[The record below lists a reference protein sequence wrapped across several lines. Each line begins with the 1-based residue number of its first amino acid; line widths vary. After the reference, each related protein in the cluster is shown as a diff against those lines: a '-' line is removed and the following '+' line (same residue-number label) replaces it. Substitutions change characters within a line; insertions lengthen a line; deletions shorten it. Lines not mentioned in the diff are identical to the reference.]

1 MSTMRIFIK
10 AALIVIILS
19 VILIFSIA
27 FDLKEIFKID
37 YIENWLTGFGYLAPL
52 IYMAVMAMAI
62 VIFPIPSVP
71 LDIAAGMIFGPL
83 LGTVYSVIGATIG
96 ALLSFAISR
105 YLGRELVEK
114 IFRSHI
120 HLCPNC
126 SDRLLF
132 KVILI
137 SRLIPIISFDIISY
151 GAGLTKMSLRSFG
164 TATFFGMIPL
174 TFIYT
179 YYGSIIVIH
188 HWLGMAL
195 GLLLVIFFLILPT
208 LIEEK
213 NVFGLRKYF
222 EHVHDDAS
230 PSC

>member
-1 MSTMRIFIK
+1 MRIIIK

-19 VILIFSIA
+19 LILLFGIA
-27 FDLKEIFKID
+27 FDINEIFKID
-37 YIENWLTGFGYLAPL
+37 YIENWLSGFGYLAPL
-52 IYMAVMAMAI
+52 IYMAMMAMAI

-71 LDIAAGMIFGPL
+71 LDIAAGMIFGPF

-96 ALLSFAISR
+96 ALLSFLISR

-126 SDRLLF
+126 SDKLLF
-132 KVILI
+132 KVVII
-137 SRLIPIISFDIISY
+137 SRLIPVVSFDIISY
-151 GAGLTKMSLRSFG
+151 GAGLTKMSLRSFAM
-164 TATFFGMIPL
+164 ATFFGMIPL

-179 YYGSIIVIH
+179 YYGSIIAIH
-188 HWLGMAL
+188 QWLGIAL
-195 GLLLVIFFLILPT
+195 GILLVVFFLILPT

-213 NVFGLRKYF
+213 NLFGLRRYF
-222 EHVHDDAS
+222 KHVHDDTS
-230 PSC
+230 PNS

>member
-1 MSTMRIFIK
+1 MRMFIK
-10 AALIVIILS
+10 AVLIVIILS
-19 VILIFSIA
+19 VILVFSVA

-52 IYMAVMAMAI
+52 IYLAVMAMAI
-62 VIFPIPSVP
+62 VVFPIPSVP

-83 LGTVYSVIGATIG
+83 LGTSYSVIGATIG
-96 ALLSFAISR
+96 ALLSFLISR
-105 YLGRELVEK
+105 YLGRELVDK
-114 IFRSHI
+114 LFRSHI

-132 KVILI
+132 RVILI
-137 SRLIPIISFDIISY
+137 SRLIPIVSFDIISY
-151 GAGLTKMSLRSFG
+151 GAGLTKMSLRSFV
-164 TATFFGMIPL
+164 TATFLGMISL

-179 YYGSIIVIH
+179 YYGSIIAIH

-195 GLLLVIFFLILPT
+195 GLLLVVFFLILPS

-213 NVFGLRKYF
+213 NVFGLRRYF
-222 EHVHDDAS
+222 EHVHENR
-230 PSC
+230 PPNC

>member
-1 MSTMRIFIK
+1 MRIVIK
-10 AALIVIILS
+10 AVLIVLILS
-19 VILIFSIA
+19 VILVLSIA

-52 IYMAVMAMAI
+52 IYIALMAMAI

-71 LDIAAGMIFGPL
+71 LDIAAGMIFGPI
-83 LGTVYSVIGATIG
+83 LGTAYSVIGATIG
-96 ALLSFAISR
+96 ALLSFVISR
-105 YLGRELVEK
+105 YLGRELVAK

-120 HLCPNC
+120 QLCPNC

-132 KVILI
+132 KVIFI
-137 SRLIPIISFDIISY
+137 SRLIPVVSFDIISY

-164 TATFFGMIPL
+164 IATFFGMIPL

-179 YYGSIIVIH
+179 YYGSIIAIH

-195 GLLLVIFFLILPT
+195 GLLLVVFFLILPT
-208 LIEEK
+208 LIEKK
-213 NVFGLRKYF
+213 NLFGLRRYF
-222 EHVHDDAS
+222 EHVHDDTSAK
-230 PSC
+230 C